1 MPHLD
6 NLQYQRDMEF
16 GFKEEIKVKE
26 ELEKYFGILKL
37 LEKYSTFDYE
47 NEKFLIELKSRR
59 IKHDKYPTA
68 MVNYSKILK
77 TANSKKRRIIV
88 FNYTDGLFYWEVN
101 SEEYEIGKGGRKD
114 RGAEEVYV
122 MAFVK
127 KEYLKPLTS
136 FGLIASLI

>member
-1 MPHLD
+1 
-6 NLQYQRDMEF
+6 MEF

-77 TANSKKRRIIV
+77 TAN
-88 FNYTDGLFYWEVN
+88 
-101 SEEYEIGKGGRKD
+101 
-114 RGAEEVYV
+114 
-122 MAFVK
+122 
-127 KEYLKPLTS
+127 
-136 FGLIASLI
+136 

>member
-77 TANSKKRRIIV
+77 TANSKKRRIII

-114 RGAEEVYV
+114 RGEEEVYV

-127 KEYLKPLTS
+127 KECLKPLS
-136 FGLIASLI
+136 EFVV